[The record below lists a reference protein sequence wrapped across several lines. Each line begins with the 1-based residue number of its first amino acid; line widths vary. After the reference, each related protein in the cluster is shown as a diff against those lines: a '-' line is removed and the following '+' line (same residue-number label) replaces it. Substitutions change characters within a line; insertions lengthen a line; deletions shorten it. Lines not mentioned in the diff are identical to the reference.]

1 MVNEYLKKSNEIPV
15 GAVDDETLALREKRR
30 ENPSSLTPAENKRL
44 SAESI
49 RERAEQLQK
58 ERREKLADAL
68 DEVERHL
75 NLVEAAGGK
84 DVAETL
90 RSLLPKQDQEEL
102 KKRPQMPERDAEP
115 FFDRETRDAGRSVME
130 SMARRTQSNR
140 GLSRDQSEQLM
151 RETAR
156 ADDDD
161 MSSSESSVSGNASR
175 LGGGAYLKASDSG
188 LEGKVE
194 RDQLEVRKVEKKK
207 KEGEDEEASAD
218 RVPVSFRTRVERY
231 FKKLADQ

>member
-1 MVNEYLKKSNEIPV
+1 
-15 GAVDDETLALREKRR
+15 
-30 ENPSSLTPAENKRL
+30 
-44 SAESI
+44 
-49 RERAEQLQK
+49 
-58 ERREKLADAL
+58 
-68 DEVERHL
+68 
-75 NLVEAAGGK
+75 
-84 DVAETL
+84 
-90 RSLLPKQDQEEL
+90 
-102 KKRPQMPERDAEP
+102 
-115 FFDRETRDAGRSVME
+115 ME

-156 ADDDD
+156 ADDDY